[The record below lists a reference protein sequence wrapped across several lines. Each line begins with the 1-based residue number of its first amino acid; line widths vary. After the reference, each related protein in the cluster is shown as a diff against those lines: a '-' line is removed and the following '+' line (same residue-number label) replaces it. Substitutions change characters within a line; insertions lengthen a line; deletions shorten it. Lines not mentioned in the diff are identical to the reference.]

1 MAQPTNTFDAYD
13 AVGIREDLYDK
24 IYNVDPDEV
33 PFLSSMPKI
42 KADNTYHEWQTDGL
56 DTPSAANANIQGDD
70 TTAGAVTPTVR
81 LGNRTQIFKKA
92 VTISGTLE
100 ATNRAGRGREQA
112 YQKMLKAKALK
123 TDMEMSIF
131 ANNAAVTGNS
141 TTASEL
147 AGVPT
152 WLTSN
157 TSTGATGADATGD
170 GTDARTDGTQRV
182 FTETLLNGVLSS
194 IWDNSG
200 VKPDCVYMGSFNKQT
215 ASGFTGTA
223 TRTFDVMASSKKLTN
238 VIDVYEYDF
247 GVVKFEPNRHV
258 RARDAVVV
266 NNGMWAWAEL
276 RPMFDEAL
284 AKTGDANKFHIVAEA
299 TLVCRNEAASGIV
312 ADLTTS

>member
-1 MAQPTNTFDAYD
+1 MAQPTNTFDTYD
-13 AVGIREDLYDK
+13 VIGMREDLYDK

-33 PFLSSMPKI
+33 PFLSSMPKV
-42 KADNTYHEWQTDGL
+42 KASNTYHEWQTDVL
-56 DTPSAANANIQGDD
+56 DTPSATNARIQGDD
-70 TTAGAVTPTVR
+70 STADAITPTVR
-81 LGNRTQIFKKA
+81 RGNRTQIFGKE
-92 VTISGTLE
+92 VTISGTME
-100 ATNRAGRGREQA
+100 ATNRAGRGREAA

-131 ANNAAVTGNS
+131 ANNAAVTGNN
-141 TTASEL
+141 TTAAEL
-147 AGVPT
+147 AGAPA

-157 TSTGATGADATGD
+157 TSTGATGADPTGD
-170 GTDARTDGTQRV
+170 GTDARTDGTQRA

-200 VKPDCVYMGSFNKQT
+200 VKPDCVYMGSFNKQA
-215 ASGFTGTA
+215 ASAFTGTA
-223 TRTFDVMASSKKLTN
+223 TRTFDVMAQTKKLTT

-266 NNGMWAWAEL
+266 NSQMWAWAEL
-276 RPMFDEAL
+276 RPMFDEQL
-284 AKTGDANKFHIVAEA
+284 AKTGDADKFHILAEA